1 MHGESRWDF
10 FCCLLSLKLGVGA
23 TTFTACFSLECCI
36 LSVTSALA
44 FGKGHR
50 VDWLCPVTWLT
61 ERARDWVKAATHIF
75 APCALFWYRSLTR
88 QKGNEKKSFPASDTP
103 AISGILLT
111 AWFEV
116 FPCFFYKVISRV
128 ALYFIKRLTCQWWYD
143 IMEVPHYALWGH
155 TYLESIKCTHP
166 KTNVIDISSMFAD
179 RFSVSRQDLIFSRWF
194 SFNIF
199 NICLRIYHDT
209 LWI

>member
-1 MHGESRWDF
+1 MWKPMRF

-23 TTFTACFSLECCI
+23 STTTTACFSLECCI

-88 QKGNEKKSFPASDTP
+88 QKGNERKIVPCIRHPRNLGYITHSMIWGVSLLFLSGYIKSGLVFHKKVDLPT
-103 AISGILLT
+103 IMVWHNGCT
-111 AWFEV
+111 AL
-116 FPCFFYKVISRV
+116 R
-128 ALYFIKRLTCQWWYD
+128 T
-143 IMEVPHYALWGH
+143 WG
-155 TYLESIKCTHP
+155 
-166 KTNVIDISSMFAD
+166 
-179 RFSVSRQDLIFSRWF
+179 
-194 SFNIF
+194 
-199 NICLRIYHDT
+199 
-209 LWI
+209 